1 MKRLLIL
8 LIIMSIIGCNSIDK
22 PKKPENLISQDK
34 MVDVL
39 YDVFILTSAKGT
51 SKGILED
58 HGIYPENYVFE
69 KHKIDSLQFAL
80 SNEYYGFHVED
91 YESILARVEERF
103 NKDKAKFEADIAAE
117 GKEKKRK
124 KDSIK
129 KLSDSLNPKSRLLK
143 ETKKLDYKD
152 YPKSSK

>member
-1 MKRLLIL
+1 MRKLLIL
-8 LIIMSIIGCNSIDK
+8 LILVSIFSCNSFDK

-91 YESILARVEERF
+91 YESILARVEDRF

-129 KLSDSLNPKSRLLK
+129 KLSDSINKISTKLLK
-143 ETKKLDYKD
+143 ESKKPD
-152 YPKSSK
+152 